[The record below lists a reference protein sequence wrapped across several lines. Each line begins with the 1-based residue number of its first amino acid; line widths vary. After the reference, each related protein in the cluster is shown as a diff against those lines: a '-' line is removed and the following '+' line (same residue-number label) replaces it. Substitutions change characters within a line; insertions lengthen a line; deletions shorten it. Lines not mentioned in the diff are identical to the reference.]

1 MEGLLAVD
9 DTPCAIYGDD
19 RAEIFA
25 FVDYVDYAWAL
36 QWKWSPKWS
45 RGGRKVYLRRNV
57 QTTITPASICSLS
70 GSRVRNRI
78 QKTLFLH
85 IAIMERT
92 GIKRPSIN
100 HVIVDHRDG
109 DGLNCVRSNLRWAT
123 MSQNRLNVN
132 GSRGHELGDW

>member
-57 QTTITPASICSLS
+57 QTTINPSSVCSLS
-70 GSRVRNRI
+70 GSRVRDRV

-109 DGLNCVRSNLRWAT
+109 NGLNCTRSNLRWAT
-123 MSQNRLNVN
+123 MSQNRLNIN